1 MLNLLTIMVQLLSK
15 SLLRVAID
23 AEIKVSSFL
32 FLLIFNVLFFN
43 EQEFG
48 CTSLITGIRM
58 HLLDN
63 RNSDA
68 PP

>member
-15 SLLRVAID
+15 SLLRVAIG

-32 FLLIFNVLFFN
+32 SLLIFNVLFFN
-43 EQEFG
+43 E
-48 CTSLITGIRM
+48 
-58 HLLDN
+58 
-63 RNSDA
+63 